1 LLKQSQYY
9 VRFIVPWSQNGS
21 FEPLQSGQF
30 LNRSFVPILINGH
43 ESWVQTEKVL
53 SQVKAVQMGFFR
65 KVYGVIVRDS
75 LWRKV

>member
-1 LLKQSQYY
+1 

-21 FEPLQSGQF
+21 FEPLQSGPF
-30 LNRSFVPILINGH
+30 LNRSFVPILTNGH